1 MRVLDS
7 IFAAIGLILAAP
19 LMLVII
25 WLIRR
30 DSEGGAMFNQIRIGK
45 GGLPFT
51 CIKFRTMAVGT
62 GDRPT
67 HKVQTASVTKIGHI
81 LRRTKLDELP
91 QLINVLKG
99 EMALVGPRPCL
110 PSQDELIKA
119 RMASG
124 ALTVLPGITGL
135 AQVHG
140 VDMSAPERLAS
151 IDGYYAAN
159 RNFCGDL
166 LIILRTF
173 THIAYGKKS
182 AKTA

>member
-1 MRVLDS
+1 MRVIDIIL
-7 IFAAIGLILAAP
+7 AITGLILAAP
-19 LMLVII
+19 LMLLII
-25 WLIRR
+25 FLIRR
-30 DSEGGAMFNQIRIGK
+30 DSDGGALFLQRRIGRDAK
-45 GGLPFT
+45 PFT
-51 CIKFRTMAVGT
+51 CIKFRTMISGT

-67 HKVQTASVTKIGHI
+67 HQVQTASVTKIGHL

-110 PSQDELIKA
+110 PSQEVLIKA
-119 RMASG
+119 RQESG
-124 ALTVLPGITGL
+124 ALTVRPGITGL

-140 VDMSAPERLAS
+140 VNMSEPERLAG

-159 RNFCGDL
+159 RSLCGDV
-166 LIILRTF
+166 IIMYQTLAHVADGEKT
-173 THIAYGKKS
+173 